1 MKSWV
6 RYSVAV
12 YLGFL
17 LGGALIAPSPEAT
30 ARYLRLTQMKYERQ
44 RALNG
49 VPVSSWP
56 AESHDEWRSEG

>member
-17 LGGALIAPSPEAT
+17 MGGALIDPGPEAVQ
-30 ARYLRLTQMKYERQ
+30 RHLRLTQAKYEQ
-44 RALNG
+44 QHPMNG
-49 VPVSSWP
+49 TPRVWP
-56 AESHDEWRSEG
+56 AEPHGKWRSKG

>member
-17 LGGALIAPSPEAT
+17 LGGALIAPGPEAA
-30 ARYLRLTQMKYERQ
+30 ARYLRLTQMKYEQQ

-49 VPVSSWP
+49 GPVVWP
-56 AESHDEWRSEG
+56 VESHDEWRSEG